1 MENKESHYTSY
12 SVATKWLNNS
22 YVLCNN
28 LPEIDPTVWENMI
41 IQSDNDTDIVD
52 DEYLDEIFQWY
63 ITDCT
68 SNDVDWLK
76 RTFDGLVFTYSELLN
91 CYILCVTHYGT
102 AWSCVPIEVKSDSW
116 WKINGKEYGLQI

>member
-1 MENKESHYTSY
+1 MENKEKHYTSY
-12 SVATKWLNNS
+12 KVATEWLNNS

-28 LPEIDPTVWENMI
+28 LPEIDPTVWENMT
-41 IQSDNDTDIVD
+41 IQFDDDAD

-76 RTFDGLVFTYSELLN
+76 RTFDGLVFTYSELLD

-102 AWSCVPIEVKSDSW
+102 SWDYVPVEVKSNSW

>member
-1 MENKESHYTSY
+1 MANEKHYTSY

-28 LPEIDPTVWENMI
+28 IPEIDPTVWENMT
-41 IQSDNDTDIVD
+41 IQFDNDAD
-52 DEYLDEIFQWY
+52 DEYLNEIFQWY

-68 SNDVDWLK
+68 RDDVDWLES
-76 RTFDGLVFTYSELLN
+76 TFDGLVFTYSELLD

-102 AWSCVPIEVKSDSW
+102 AWSYVPVEVKSNSW
-116 WKINGKEYGLQI
+116 WGINGEEYGL

>member
-1 MENKESHYTSY
+1 MANEKHYTSY

-22 YVLCNN
+22 YILCNN

-41 IQSDNDTDIVD
+41 IQSDNDTDNVD

-68 SNDVDWLK
+68 RDDVNWLQK
-76 RTFDGLVFTYSELLN
+76 TFSDISFTYSELLD
-91 CYILCVTHYGT
+91 CYVLCVTHYGT
-102 AWSCVPIEVKSDSW
+102 SWDYVPVEVKSTSW
-116 WKINGKEYGLQI
+116 WETNGKEYGL